1 MLVFIIGLLLFF
13 VPHILPL
20 LMPNLK
26 PSVVSKFG
34 AGRWKGVYSVL
45 SILGLVLIVFGWRQ
59 YRELAPMIYEPR
71 EWGGHANMLLTW
83 IALVLLSV
91 PRSKPGKIL
100 AAVKHPMVVGTIYW
114 SIGHLLANGDLASV
128 LLFGLLLAFALI
140 SRVIEFRKGDPNPR
154 FVGYR
159 SDIIAIGAGTFIY
172 AVILFFGHVW
182 LSGVALF

>member
-1 MLVFIIGLLLFF
+1 M
-13 VPHILPL
+13 PHILPVV
-20 LMPNLK
+20 MPNLK
-26 PSVVSKFG
+26 TSVIAKIG
-34 AGRWKGVYSVL
+34 AGRWKGLYSLL

-71 EWGGHANMLLTW
+71 EWGSHANMLLAW
-83 IALVLLSV
+83 IALILFAV

-114 SIGHLLANGDLASV
+114 SVGHLLANGDLASV
-128 LLFGLLLAFALI
+128 LLFGSLLAFAII
-140 SRVIEFRKGDPNPR
+140 SRVSEFRKGDPNPH

-159 SDIIAIGAGTFIY
+159 SDFVALGAGTFIY

-182 LSGVALF
+182 LSGVKLF